1 MTELETL
8 YTTKEVSRILKVH
21 QITVNVW
28 LIKGVLKGIKLGNRW
43 RVKESELR
51 RFMDGKEP
59 FEYDKTSEYAKPNH
73 INTESII
80 AKRQYKTK
88 ENSK

>member
-1 MTELETL
+1 MTEIEKL
-8 YTTKEVSRILKVH
+8 YTTKEVAKILKLH
-21 QITVNVW
+21 QITVNKF
-28 LIKGVLKGIKLGNRW
+28 LILGRIKGIKIGNRW